1 VGYYVHLNQ
10 QNSGPF
16 SEEEIRAK
24 FHAGEIKAD
33 TLVAKEGD
41 TEWTTLSKTGLTQ
54 AKIQLKSE
62 PTDSTG
68 AAETSSTAGAES
80 PSHDVAPPSSL
91 QFDRA
96 DFAQTKSGAVTCSVC
111 KQAIHD
117 SYYQIN
123 RLVACTTCKDRVE
136 VSGAGRLTLTGFGK
150 SLLFGTGAAIAGAV
164 IWYAV
169 REVTG
174 YELGLIGIVVGV
186 MVGAAVKRGSRG
198 WGGWHYQALAMFLTY
213 FSIAGAYVPL
223 LLKDMSPHRT
233 ETSHLASAQ
242 PTADKDSDD
251 STDSTEAPSVPGAN
265 RPNPH
270 HQSALAR
277 VLNGLPGPLRYIA
290 VWIVVF
296 ALACAVP
303 VLAGPENFLGWIIIG
318 IALYQAWKINRRV
331 PLEISGPYKIAP
343 AVATT

>member
-24 FHAGEIKAD
+24 FRAGEIKAD
-33 TLVAKEGD
+33 TLIAKEGE

-54 AKIQLKSE
+54 AKIQLKTEKPDASIATE
-62 PTDSTG
+62 PRQPD
-68 AAETSSTAGAES
+68 AAS
-80 PSHDVAPPSSL
+80 PTNL

-96 DFAQTKSGAVTCSVC
+96 DFAQTKTGAMTCSAC

-123 RLVACTTCKDRVE
+123 RLVACSSCKDRVE

-150 SLLFGTGAAIAGAV
+150 SLLFGTGAATAGAL

-198 WGGWHYQALAMFLTY
+198 WGGWHYQALAMLLTY
-213 FSIAGAYVPL
+213 FAIAGAYVPL
-223 LLKDMSPHRT
+223 LLKAMGPQRT
-233 ETSHLASAQ
+233 ETSRVASAQ
-242 PTADKDSDD
+242 PIAEKDGED
-251 STDSTEAPSVPGAN
+251 STDTTEAPSTPGAN
-265 RPNPH
+265 RSNPH

-277 VLNGLPGPLRYIA
+277 SLTGLPEPLRYIA

-303 VLAGPENFLGWIIIG
+303 FLAGPENFLGWIIIG

-343 AVATT
+343 PVAAT